1 MFELGEPSSA
11 SLVAT
16 VYEYAESSVA
26 DVTAVLSIVG
36 ASGWSDSTDTC
47 EATAFVFPAASLATP
62 AATLIV
68 IVASEAGVIVAVYD
82 EPLPDSEADP
92 LLSVMSLAANP
103 VTVSLNVI
111 VTANVE
117 PVAGEDPLYAI
128 VVVGAV
134 VSTVNDVSDSALA
147 VLPAESVKVTVQ
159 TYALSPLVERVK
171 VFDPDAMVDVELSP
185 HPVVPPTAMVPTS
198 PTLITTSG
206 VVSVVGV
213 LAAVASLGAATV

>member
-1 MFELGEPSSA
+1 M
-11 SLVAT
+11 
-16 VYEYAESSVA
+16 
-26 DVTAVLSIVG
+26 
-36 ASGWSDSTDTC
+36 
-47 EATAFVFPAASLATP
+47 
-62 AATLIV
+62 
-68 IVASEAGVIVAVYD
+68 
-82 EPLPDSEADP
+82 
-92 LLSVMSLAANP
+92 
-103 VTVSLNVI
+103 I
-111 VTANVE
+111 VTANVD

-159 TYALSPLVERVK
+159 TYALSPLVVRVK

-213 LAAVASLGAATV
+213 L

>member
-1 MFELGEPSSA
+1 MKLQRLCFLHHH
-11 SLVAT
+11 L
-16 VYEYAESSVA
+16 
-26 DVTAVLSIVG
+26 LHL
-36 ASGWSDSTDTC
+36 
-47 EATAFVFPAASLATP
+47 F
-62 AATLIV
+62 ATLIV

-82 EPLPDSEADP
+82 EPLPDSVADP

-111 VTANVE
+111 VTANVD

-159 TYALSPLVERVK
+159 TYALSPLVVRVK

-213 LAAVASLGAATV
+213 LATVASLVAVATV